1 MESYKTIK
9 RKGITYQI
17 DKEDDENYCFY
28 ITEVGDI
35 TDEDFLNRWTEYI
48 DKDTMIDTICYINDG
63 YFDYI
68 LKIVKDIEK
77 LKDKWEE
84 HSEDFEEIV
93 KYVNF

>member
-1 MESYKTIK
+1 
-9 RKGITYQI
+9 
-17 DKEDDENYCFY
+17 
-28 ITEVGDI
+28 
-35 TDEDFLNRWTEYI
+35 
-48 DKDTMIDTICYINDG
+48 MIDTICYINDG

-84 HSEDFEEIV
+84 HSEDFEKIV